1 MTAIPF
7 TFTAPA
13 EPQHFA
19 LYASHGDTR
28 PAKFL
33 SFEELTYLAMAPT
46 IGPKAKAALLTP
58 FVADGKKQ
66 EHASA
71 AHYWAIVIDHDND
84 NLSLEQLERYYSQYG
99 LKMLA
104 FTTSSHQQQDD
115 RHPVKQ
121 NRWKVVIPLADA
133 GSADQVVPLSQGL
146 TYALKGDP
154 AQARKQQGFYAPNV
168 LTADAPYD
176 WFKMEGEPL
185 DINDTNHPLIIA
197 ALEGLQEMQDAEE
210 AKAKAAAV
218 KPRPDALAS
227 QHGDIIGKI
236 RHSDS
241 MANVLTRNGYKRR
254 GRAYLSPFS
263 QSGAAGVYILKG
275 KDGEERVYSH
285 HGEADPLSNLNHNGH
300 SLDLL
305 DVLTALEHGGDMRR
319 AIADQANTVDPEGQ
333 KQRQREYMAAQEA
346 AAIDS
351 GAFEC
356 IPDLTPAE
364 TTSEPQGAIPATL
377 KAVELVDVMSAQ
389 PEPVR
394 FAVDPLMPKRHV
406 TLLGGHGG
414 IGKSSLALGIAAH
427 VACGRDFAGLPVT
440 QSPVVFVSLEDESA
454 IVRLRLR
461 KVIEA
466 YQLPPQAVLENMRL
480 LDGTEAAAALMVEG
494 SGHGA
499 APTFTRTYNE
509 VSEASE
515 GAGLIIID
523 NASDAFA
530 ANENARRE
538 VRLFIRGLAAIARHH
553 DAALVLLAH
562 IDKNA
567 AKDGARG
574 NSYSGSTAWH
584 NSARSRLALMEQDG
598 HIQLLHE
605 KANLS
610 KKAPPLEIAFRD
622 DVPMPEVAAAADG
635 LTQNDFDQVTMLQ
648 TLELA
653 FKSEITVPASLTPGA
668 HCAMAALENM
678 AEYPHRFTGKAGRR
692 KAAQAITS
700 LIRAGRVMVVKY
712 RNEQRKTKVRLA
724 LPGTTGAEETP

>member
-1 MTAIPF
+1 MSALPF
-7 TFTAPA
+7 TITAPA
-13 EPQHFA
+13 EPRHLA
-19 LYASHGDTR
+19 CYTRHGDTR

-33 SFEELTYLAMAPT
+33 SFADLVLMAGQPT
-46 IGPKAKAALLTP
+46 IGPKEKAALLTP
-58 FVADGKKQ
+58 FVANGKKQ

-71 AHYWAIVIDHDND
+71 APFWAIVIDHDND
-84 NLSLEQLERYYSQYG
+84 DLSREQLERYYSQYG
-99 LKMLA
+99 LKLLA
-104 FTTSSHQQQDD
+104 FTTSSHQQQDEK
-115 RHPVKQ
+115 HPEKQ
-121 NRWKVVIPLADA
+121 NRWKVVILLADA
-133 GSADQVVPLSQGL
+133 GSADQVIPLSQGL

-154 AQARKQQGFYAPNV
+154 AQSRRQQGFYAPNV
-168 LTADAPYD
+168 LTAGAPYD
-176 WFKMEGEPL
+176 WFEMDGEPL
-185 DINDTNHPLIIA
+185 GINDTSHPLIDT
-197 ALEGLQEMQDAEE
+197 ALEGLQAMQDAEE

-218 KPRPDALAS
+218 KPLPDALTS
-227 QHGDIIGKI
+227 QHSDIIGKI
-236 RHSDS
+236 RYSDS

-263 QSGAAGVYILKG
+263 QSGAAGVYILRG
-275 KDGEERVYSH
+275 EAGEERVYSH
-285 HGEADPLSNLNHNGH
+285 HGTADPLSSLNHNGH

-305 DVLTALEHGGDMRR
+305 DVLTALEYGGDMRR

-333 KQRQREYMAAQEA
+333 KQRQREHMAAQEA
-346 AAIDS
+346 AAIKS
-351 GAFEC
+351 GAFEH
-356 IPDLTPAE
+356 IPDLAPTEAAN
-364 TTSEPQGAIPATL
+364 EPQAAIPATL
-377 KAVELVDVMSAQ
+377 QAVNLLDVMSAK
-389 PEPVR
+389 PEPVC
-394 FAVDPLMPKRHV
+394 FAVEPWMPKRHV
-406 TLLGGHGG
+406 TLMGGHGG

-427 VACGRDFAGLPVT
+427 VSCGRDFAGLHVT
-440 QSPVVFVSLEDESA
+440 QSPVVFVSLEDEPA

-466 YQLPPQAVLENMRL
+466 YQLNPQTVLENMRL

-494 SGHGA
+494 SGHGT
-499 APTFTRTYNE
+499 APTFTRAFNE

-538 VRLFIRGLAAIARHH
+538 VRLFIRGLAAIARRHN
-553 DAALVLLAH
+553 AALVLLAH
-562 IDKNA
+562 IDKSS

-598 HIQLLHE
+598 HIQLVHE

-610 KKAPPLEIAFRD
+610 PKAPPLEIAFRN
-622 DVPMPEVAAAADG
+622 DVPMPEQATAGDG

-678 AEYPHRFTGKAGRR
+678 AEYPQRFTGKAGRR
-692 KAAQAITS
+692 KAAQAITT
-700 LIRAGRVMVVKY
+700 LLRAGRVVVVKY
-712 RNEQRKTKVRLA
+712 RNSQRKLKERLA